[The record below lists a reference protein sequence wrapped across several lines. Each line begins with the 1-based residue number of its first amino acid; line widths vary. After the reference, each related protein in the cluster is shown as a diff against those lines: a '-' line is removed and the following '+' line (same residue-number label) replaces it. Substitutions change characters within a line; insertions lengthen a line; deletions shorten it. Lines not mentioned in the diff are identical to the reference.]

1 MSNRQSLIR
10 MVLYA
15 TYCSAEKDGA
25 DGLLPAIERY
35 QSDRISGVCRAAKPA
50 GARFGILSGEF
61 GLISSDHPLPY
72 YDHLL
77 QENQIT
83 QMAERVQNTLTE
95 WQISEVQWFSVAFEM
110 DPNVKRYQ
118 SVMEHAAEQAGV
130 TFQLTLWE
138 PTGML
143 GLI

>member
-1 MSNRQSLIR
+1 

-15 TYCSAEKDGA
+15 TYCSAEKDGSR
-25 DGLLPAIERY
+25 DLLPAIARY
-35 QSDRISGVCRAAKPA
+35 QSDRISGVASAAKTA
-50 GARFGILSGEF
+50 GATFGILSGQY
-61 GLISSDHPLPY
+61 GLIPADHPLPY

-77 QENQIT
+77 QEDEIDAMTHQVQATLSNWDI
-83 QMAERVQNTLTE
+83 AE
-95 WQISEVQWFSVAFEM
+95 IHWFSVAFEM

-118 SVMEHAAEQAGV
+118 MVMEAAAKNIGAALH
-130 TFQLTLWE
+130 LTLWE

>member
-1 MSNRQSLIR
+1 

-25 DGLLPAIERY
+25 AGVLPAIERY
-35 QSDRISGVCRAAKPA
+35 QSDRISGVCLAADGA
-50 GARFGILSGEF
+50 GVRFGILSGEF

-77 QENQIT
+77 HPNQIEE
-83 QMAERVQNTLTE
+83 MAERVHHTLTE
-95 WQISEVQWFSVAFEM
+95 WNISEVHWFSVAFEM

-118 SVMEHAAEQAGV
+118 SVMEKAAAKMGAD
-130 TFQLTLWE
+130 FQLTLWE
-138 PTGML
+138 PAGML

>member
-1 MSNRQSLIR
+1 

-15 TYCSAEKDGA
+15 TYCSAEKDGSST
-25 DGLLPAIERY
+25 LLPAIERY
-35 QSDRISGVCRAAKPA
+35 QSDRISGVCSAAKIA
-50 GARFGILSGEF
+50 GATFGILSGQY
-61 GLISSDHPLPY
+61 GLISADHPLPY

-77 QENQIT
+77 QEGQIGEMT
-83 QMAERVQNTLTE
+83 HQVQATLNDWNITE
-95 WQISEVQWFSVAFEM
+95 IHWFSVAFEM

-118 SVMEHAAEQAGV
+118 MVMEAAAKNIGAE
-130 TFQLTLWE
+130 FQLTLWE

>member
-1 MSNRQSLIR
+1 ML
-10 MVLYA
+10 LYA

-25 DGLLPAIERY
+25 HALLPAIERY
-35 QSDRISGVCRAAKPA
+35 QSDRISGVCTAAKAA
-50 GARFGILSGEF
+50 GAEFGILSGQF
-61 GLISSDHPLPY
+61 GLISAEHPLPY

-77 QENQIT
+77 QENQIAD
-83 QMAERVQNTLTE
+83 MAERVQATLTE
-95 WQISEVQWFSVAFEM
+95 WKISVIQWFSVAFEM

-118 SVMEHAAEQAGV
+118 SVMEKAATQTGAV
-130 TFQLTLWE
+130 FHLTLWE